1 LKVHNRLPT
10 SAMSEQEADNLLD
23 TYMMSYILGA
33 EAPKTLSE
41 ALQLKA
47 AMPQVYPGWEATQ
60 EFVHAV
66 RRNVTEADAS
76 PEQKSSGELDF
87 ALVART
93 AERVGEQ
100 FGSFQDEECKQMKSS
115 LVKIEDQGTGRVR
128 LSEFYKASL
137 GGHAQFQESAAY
149 LRQLGALDETDPE
162 KPRVIIT
169 NFITSQSNCI
179 ASSSFY
185 AVCCMDECEGLLSH
199 LERELAS
206 PEATSTQIARL
217 VSSLSSSSVVAP
229 RKLSPA
235 LLGRLGEIAA
245 EHGGSVPL
253 HGRLFAQWMHH
264 AFPRECPY
272 PHLADTTNPLTPDEW
287 LRISGEDTSATQ
299 EEMLGHVENAEKVE
313 SSLAA
318 QANSTDSNEVEETS
332 LPWAPEEELLVSRQ
346 QSLQTTKGGYLP
358 GILRIVFQLVLFVAM
373 VSAAYGLVR
382 NSLGAS
388 TKKSRGGVDKF
399 MV

>member
-1 LKVHNRLPT
+1 
-10 SAMSEQEADNLLD
+10 
-23 TYMMSYILGA
+23 MMSYILGA
-33 EAPKTLSE
+33 DAPKTLSE
-41 ALQLKA
+41 ALQVKV
-47 AMPQVYPGWEATQ
+47 AMPQLYPGWESTQ

-76 PEQKSSGELDF
+76 DEQKSSGELDF

-100 FGSFQDEECKQMKSS
+100 FGSFQDEECKHMKSS
-115 LVKIEDQGTGRVR
+115 LVKIEDRGTGRVR
-128 LSEFYKASL
+128 LSDFYKASL
-137 GGHAQFQESAAY
+137 GGHAQFSESAAY

-185 AVCCMDECEGLLSH
+185 SVCCMDECEGLLSH

-217 VSSLSSSSVVAP
+217 ISSLSSSSVVAP

-235 LLGRLGEIAA
+235 LLGRLAEIAA

-287 LRISGEDTSATQ
+287 LRISGEDSSATE
-299 EEMLGHVENAEKVE
+299 EEMLSHVENAEKAQ
-313 SSLAA
+313 SSLVV
-318 QANSTDSNEVEETS
+318 QANSMEISEFEDPS
-332 LPWAPEEELLVSRQ
+332 LPWTPLEELLVSRQ
-346 QSLQTTKGGYLP
+346 QSLQTTKGGSLFS
-358 GILRIVFQLVLFVAM
+358 ILRIIVQLVLFMAM
-373 VSAAYGLVR
+373 MSAAYGLVR
-382 NSLGAS
+382 NSSGSS
-388 TKKSRGGVDKF
+388 TKKSRGGVEKF

>member
-1 LKVHNRLPT
+1 
-10 SAMSEQEADNLLD
+10 M
-23 TYMMSYILGA
+23 G
-33 EAPKTLSE
+33 
-41 ALQLKA
+41 
-47 AMPQVYPGWEATQ
+47 
-60 EFVHAV
+60 
-66 RRNVTEADAS
+66 
-76 PEQKSSGELDF
+76 
-87 ALVART
+87 
-93 AERVGEQ
+93 
-100 FGSFQDEECKQMKSS
+100 QDEECKQMKSS

-229 RKLSPA
+229 RKLSSA

-287 LRISGEDTSATQ
+287 LRISGEDSSATE
-299 EEMLGHVENAEKVE
+299 EEMLGHVENAEKAE
-313 SSLAA
+313 SSLAV
-318 QANSTDSNEVEETS
+318 QASSMESNDFQEPS

-346 QSLQTTKGGYLP
+346 HSLQNSKGGSLLS
-358 GILRIVFQLVLFVAM
+358 ILRIIFQLVLFMAM
-373 VSAAYGLVR
+373 VLAAYGLVR
-382 NSLGAS
+382 NSLGGS
-388 TKKSRGGVDKF
+388 PKKSRGGVEKF